1 MAVHADLFGYFC
13 LIYLDEVFIVQAG
26 QALPYITFMSLPVK
40 FAFEQASSLLLEPLP
55 SILSEIRFALWNNIS
70 HKAFDYFT
78 CLMVNLL
85 HVPIH

>member
-13 LIYLDEVFIVQAG
+13 LIYLDEVFIVK
-26 QALPYITFMSLPVK
+26 PVNC
-40 FAFEQASSLLLEPLP
+40 FEQASSLLLEPLP